1 MVVAPLWGALGFL
14 TWLPIGRSEAHWE
27 AFAARPAVIPLV
39 GYVVGALAALPF
51 LLSLPPAVTGVLY
64 LLAVY
69 LATGINHADG
79 LLDLADGLATHG
91 DADRALEA
99 MGDSRVGV
107 AGVLSLGA
115 ILIGLF
121 ALGQTLATLSLAA
134 VGLVVAA
141 EVGAKL
147 GMTVVIALGT
157 AAHEGLGEALSA
169 EAGGG
174 TLALAVLLSLP
185 ATLLTW
191 PHPSAALAVAVGAAT
206 GVALEWWT
214 NRRLGG
220 VTGDVMGATNELARF
235 LALGAGVILWTL

>member
-1 MVVAPLWGALGFL
+1 MVVAALQGALGFL
-14 TWLPIGRSEAHWE
+14 TWLPVGRSEAHWK
-27 AFAARPAVIPLV
+27 AFASRPAVIPVV
-39 GYVVGALAALPF
+39 GYVIGGLAAIPF
-51 LLSLPPAVTGVLY
+51 LFGLPPAVTGVLY
-64 LLAVY
+64 LVAVY

-91 DADRALEA
+91 DAGRALEA
-99 MGDSRVGV
+99 MQDSRVGV
-107 AGVLSLGA
+107 AGVLALGVV
-115 ILIGLF
+115 LIGLF
-121 ALGQTLATLSLAA
+121 GLAQTLSALPLAA

-147 GMTVVIALGT
+147 GMTVVIARGT
-157 AAHEGLGEALSA
+157 AAHEGLGKALSA

-191 PHPSAALAVAVGAAT
+191 PDPSAALAVAVGAAT
-206 GVALEWWT
+206 GMVLEWWT

-220 VTGDVMGATNELARF
+220 VNGDVMGATNELAR
-235 LALGAGVILWTL
+235 LLGLGVGVILWTL